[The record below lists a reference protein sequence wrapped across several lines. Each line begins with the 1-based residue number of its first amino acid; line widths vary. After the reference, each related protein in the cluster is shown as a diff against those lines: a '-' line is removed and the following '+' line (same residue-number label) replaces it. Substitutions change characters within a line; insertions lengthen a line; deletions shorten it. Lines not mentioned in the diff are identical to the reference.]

1 MKSMD
6 ERYALIRKALTGGK
20 KMLLQEIAAAI
31 DEDKSRTRTALER
44 MCELGQVYREGG
56 GLRGIKAVYFLAPV
70 LEVQT
75 ESQDKAEVST
85 EPECQAKK
93 KSPDAAG
100 GIWASDI
107 DKMRERV
114 QVGDTVTVQVS
125 DTIEKSLTLHRKV
138 KVISKHRH
146 LVRVTGGHSITYAD
160 LVMFDRGVE
169 PDWRQKEVR
178 TMMIEK
184 IGTPA
189 MLEQMAEEAAELAQA
204 ALKLARIMR
213 GENPTPVTELEAW
226 KYLVE
231 EYTDV
236 YQCAMELVIPVDWAQ
251 ISEKEKRFKERW
263 KERENGINSK

>member
-20 KMLLQEIAAAI
+20 KMLLQKIAAAI

-75 ESQDKAEVST
+75 E
-85 EPECQAKK
+85 PECQAKK
-93 KSPDAAG
+93 KNPDAAG

-169 PDWRQKEVR
+169 PDWR
-178 TMMIEK
+178 
-184 IGTPA
+184 
-189 MLEQMAEEAAELAQA
+189 
-204 ALKLARIMR
+204 
-213 GENPTPVTELEAW
+213 
-226 KYLVE
+226 
-231 EYTDV
+231 
-236 YQCAMELVIPVDWAQ
+236 
-251 ISEKEKRFKERW
+251 
-263 KERENGINSK
+263 

>member
-20 KMLLQEIAAAI
+20 KMLLQKIAAAI

-93 KSPDAAG
+93 KNPDAAG

-114 QVGDTVTVQVS
+114 
-125 DTIEKSLTLHRKV
+125 
-138 KVISKHRH
+138 
-146 LVRVTGGHSITYAD
+146 
-160 LVMFDRGVE
+160 
-169 PDWRQKEVR
+169 
-178 TMMIEK
+178 
-184 IGTPA
+184 
-189 MLEQMAEEAAELAQA
+189 
-204 ALKLARIMR
+204 
-213 GENPTPVTELEAW
+213 
-226 KYLVE
+226 
-231 EYTDV
+231 
-236 YQCAMELVIPVDWAQ
+236 
-251 ISEKEKRFKERW
+251 
-263 KERENGINSK
+263 

>member
-114 QVGDTVTVQVS
+114 QVGDTVGHDREIADIAPQGES
-125 DTIEKSLTLHRKV
+125 DQQAPASGAGYWRAQYYI
-138 KVISKHRH
+138 
-146 LVRVTGGHSITYAD
+146 
-160 LVMFDRGVE
+160 RGFGNV
-169 PDWRQKEVR
+169 
-178 TMMIEK
+178 
-184 IGTPA
+184 
-189 MLEQMAEEAAELAQA
+189 
-204 ALKLARIMR
+204 
-213 GENPTPVTELEAW
+213 
-226 KYLVE
+226 
-231 EYTDV
+231 
-236 YQCAMELVIPVDWAQ
+236 
-251 ISEKEKRFKERW
+251 
-263 KERENGINSK
+263 

>member
-20 KMLLQEIAAAI
+20 KMLLQKIAAAI

-93 KSPDAAG
+93 KNPDAAG

-146 LVRVTGGHSITYAD
+146 LVWVTGGHSITYAD

-169 PDWRQKEVR
+169 PDWR
-178 TMMIEK
+178 
-184 IGTPA
+184 
-189 MLEQMAEEAAELAQA
+189 
-204 ALKLARIMR
+204 
-213 GENPTPVTELEAW
+213 
-226 KYLVE
+226 
-231 EYTDV
+231 
-236 YQCAMELVIPVDWAQ
+236 
-251 ISEKEKRFKERW
+251 
-263 KERENGINSK
+263 